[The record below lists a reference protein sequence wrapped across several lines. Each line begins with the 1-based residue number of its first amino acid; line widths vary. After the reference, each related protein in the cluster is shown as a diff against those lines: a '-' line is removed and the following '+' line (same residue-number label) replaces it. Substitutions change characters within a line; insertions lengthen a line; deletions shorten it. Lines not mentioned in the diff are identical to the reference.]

1 MAELLAGTRAFRV
14 RWEER
19 YGPVAALLCDPEVE
33 GCACR
38 QVPAPAR
45 NVWPDPGA
53 GWRLAS
59 PAWIP
64 RAGWAFGDRPAVFL
78 CEGEPVAWR
87 IDGDE
92 AARLAT
98 VGPGAEAAR
107 AELARLDLPAA
118 EAGGRRVASVWGLVE
133 ANAEILTDDAAD
145 FDGEPLDPGER
156 SVAVGEVRAR
166 GDVQVGPFVVLDGRQ
181 GPILFDQDVLIAG
194 HVLLRGPLYVG
205 PGTRVVGGE
214 VGGGTSLGPCCK
226 VRGEVEASLFQG
238 YGNKAHDGYVGHSVI
253 GEWVNLGAGTT
264 TSDLKNT
271 YGPVRL
277 SGPDGRVDTGLLKV
291 GAFLGDH
298 VRTGIGSLLT
308 TGARLGVATHFF
320 GGRAVSPAWLPAFSW
335 FDGARREPVRLDD
348 FLRSAR
354 AAMARRKQRL
364 EPGEEAILRALSACS
379 APTPD
384 ANFDA

>member
-1 MAELLAGTRAFRV
+1 MAELLGGTRAFRA
-14 RWEER
+14 RWER
-19 YGPVAALLCDPEVE
+19 HGPVAALLCDPEVE
-33 GCACR
+33 ACAFR
-38 QVPAPAR
+38 QGPAPPR
-45 NVWPDPGA
+45 NAWPDPGD

-59 PAWIP
+59 PVWLP
-64 RAGWAFGDRPAVFL
+64 VAGWAFGDRPAVFL

-87 IDGDE
+87 IDAA
-92 AARLAT
+92 AARRLAAG
-98 VGPGAEAAR
+98 GPEAEAAR
-107 AELARLDLPAA
+107 AELARLDLPAV

-133 ANAEILTDDAAD
+133 ANAQILKDDEAD

-156 SVAVGEVRAR
+156 SVAMGEVRAR
-166 GDVQVGPFVVLDGRQ
+166 GNVQVEPLVVLDARQ
-181 GPILFDQDVLIAG
+181 GPILLDQGVRIAS
-194 HVLLRGPLYVG
+194 HALLRGPLYVG
-205 PGTRVVGGE
+205 PGTRVLGGE
-214 VGGGTSLGPCCK
+214 VGGGTSLGPHCK
-226 VRGEVEASLFQG
+226 VRGEVEASIFQG
-238 YGNKAHDGYVGHSVI
+238 YDNKAHDGYVGHSAI
-253 GEWVNLGAGTT
+253 GAWVNLGAGTT

-320 GGRAVSPAWLPAFSW
+320 GGRAVSPSWLPAFSW

-354 AAMARRKQRL
+354 AAMARREQRL